1 MFLSMQIMYLFSN
14 SLIGQIKVAPSQQPK
29 VGDKTRV
36 STCTTVIQHSSGSP
50 SYSNQRRK
58 RNKMNPGRKRRSKAL
73 TVCRQHDTVHRK
85 P

>member
-1 MFLSMQIMYLFSN
+1 MFLPIQIMFLFSN
-14 SLIGQIKVAPSQQPK
+14 GLIGQIKVAPSQQPK

-50 SYSNQRRK
+50 SYRNQRIK
-58 RNKMNPGRKRRSKAL
+58 RNKMNPGRKRRSKVL